1 MIGSRKQK
9 SAANSAPP
17 EASGLVRVEASLL
30 VVLLSKD
37 PPQSHARTHAL
48 EPSGE
53 PKCVTAPMA
62 AKTLTGAA
70 FRGGR
75 AASHSGLSLRAN
87 PRPYR
92 RDILASNRAPWRK
105 GNMH

>member
-48 EPSGE
+48 ETSGE

-62 AKTLTGAA
+62 AKTLIGAA
-70 FRGGR
+70 LRGGR
-75 AASHSGLSLRAN
+75 AVLTRDQAFARIRGLTAET
-87 PRPYR
+87 Y
-92 RDILASNRAPWRK
+92 
-105 GNMH
+105 